1 MEFPHILSYMKQS
14 GSNNSEYLDSM
25 YIPATPYSHQ
35 GQKQAD
41 FIVVASHDNLP
52 LPDY

>member
-1 MEFPHILSYMKQS
+1 MEFTHILSYMKQS
-14 GSNNSEYLDSM
+14 GSTSSEHLDNT
-25 YIPATPYSHQ
+25 YIPNTPYPRQ
-35 GQKQAD
+35 GQEQAD